1 MIRDCIQ
8 TGPNTFVEGVP
19 EIWRNFLRGFNIWK
33 NWYLAL
39 RNLFWP
45 LGCVKNAKKSK
56 IMKNQVFEGILA
68 ISPQRLSQFL
78 WFFGTRHLRPIA
90 NSWKKIFPK
99 TCFIFEK
106 KLPLQKVIFLKN
118 LFFYFQKIQNLSS
131 QRPKLSAPRSSG
143 TRSDLFGQGEHF
155 SRNFCIFLMK
165 EGLNQKIAL
174 RK

>member
-1 MIRDCIQ
+1 MLSYFTINVFMFYVKVFDNKSDCIQ

-19 EIWRNFLRGFNIWK
+19 EIWRSFLRGFNIWK

-56 IMKNQVFEGILA
+56 IMKNQVFDGILA

-90 NSWKKIFPK
+90 NSWKKNFPK
-99 TCFIFEK
+99 NLLHFWEK
-106 KLPLQKVIFLKN
+106 TTFAKSDFSQKPVFWFSKNSKLK
-118 LFFYFQKIQNLSS
+118 
-131 QRPKLSAPRSSG
+131 
-143 TRSDLFGQGEHF
+143 
-155 SRNFCIFLMK
+155 
-165 EGLNQKIAL
+165 
-174 RK
+174 